1 MGIAGSACVEEFHT
15 AERSGVASQSLSGF
29 GARVYRSSV
38 EAGAE
43 ATVETCRLIGR
54 GAAEAAVGGPRLE
67 KNTAIPITI
76 AIPNNTI
83 LGDKHITPGGHFD
96 EKRTIRY
103 VPL

>member
-38 EAGAE
+38 EAGA
-43 ATVETCRLIGR
+43 VDTCRLIGR
-54 GAAEAAVGGPRLE
+54 GAGGAAGAAGPRLE